1 MPSST
6 ESASNFS
13 SEYTVCTKKILL
25 AGIELER
32 FSLNYRLEAAK
43 QPKFRQIRYFFCQ
56 EAGAAGAL
64 TFEATGANQFGK
76 GRRRPLK
83 LDKGAL
89 RGALATTMS
98 TSIIAGAS
106 SGLELSSN
114 IVRAYKNEKNGYDS
128 HSATKFVS
136 AHLKLIDDLL
146 IKRETLVAQNDNG
159 PGYSRAVAEGQML
172 HSLRSSFANE
182 YGTFNADT
190 RSYMLYQ
197 NMFYFLNTSFNTVG
211 AIAAD
216 IAYRAVSRP
225 HLNGTANILFITSGA
240 LAMVTPILATTAEK
254 YMRGHAYAS
263 TEKQLH
269 ATKFDP
275 AEFEIKCKEMA
286 ALDHSTDGIMMPSFP
301 VTNRMG
307 IYTASNTLFEKQLES
322 ETKVIRKF
330 EKVALQTSVLG
341 PGIGATFMTQ
351 GILGTNGYYKYP
363 LQPRRQLAQFYYGSV
378 VGTVGTGA
386 AVVANAVSL
395 LQTLS
400 YEHKLTKENRMPR
413 QLIQKR
419 LQHLAEIEKTVTA
432 L

>member
-6 ESASNFS
+6 DMTSGFSA
-13 SEYTVCTKKILL
+13 EYTSCTKKILL

-32 FSLNYRLEAAK
+32 FSLNYRLESAK
-43 QPKFRQIRYFFCQ
+43 QPKFRKVRYFLCQ
-56 EAGAAGAL
+56 EAGAAGGLA
-64 TFEATGANQFGK
+64 FEATGNDQFGK
-76 GRRRPLK
+76 ARRRPLR

-89 RGALATTMS
+89 RGALATTLA
-98 TSIIAGAS
+98 TSIIAGSS

-114 IVRAYKNEKNGYDS
+114 MMRAYKNKKNGYDV

-136 AHLKLIDDLL
+136 AHLSLIDDLL
-146 IKRETLVAQNDNG
+146 LKRETIVAQIADT
-159 PGYSRAVAEGQML
+159 PAYARAVAEGQML
-172 HSLRSSFANE
+172 HSLRGSFVNE
-182 YGTFNADT
+182 YATFNADT
-190 RSYMLYQ
+190 RSYLLYQ
-197 NMFYFLNTSFNTVG
+197 NLFYLLNASYNTVG

-216 IAYRAVSRP
+216 VAYRAVARP

-240 LAMVTPILATTAEK
+240 IAMVTPIVTTTTEK
-254 YMRGHAYAS
+254 YMRRYAYRS
-263 TEKQLH
+263 IEKQMH

-275 AEFEIKCKEMA
+275 DEFAVLCKGMET
-286 ALDHSTDGIMMPSFP
+286 LDHSSAGTMMPSFP

-307 IYTASNTLFEKQLES
+307 VYTASNTLFENQLES

-330 EKVALQTSVLG
+330 EKVALQTGLLG
-341 PGIGATFMTQ
+341 PVIGATLMTQ

-363 LQPRRQLAQFYYGSV
+363 VQPRRQLAQYYYGSV
-378 VGTVGTGA
+378 GGTVGTAG

-400 YEHKLTKENRMPR
+400 YEHKLSKENRLPR

-419 LQHLAEIEKTVTA
+419 LQHLAEIEKTVMA